1 MKRMTLLVWFMVA
14 LQLSCVESRPGQR
27 AVYDPPH
34 HTPSPAVAD
43 YLRTQDID
51 ELISVQTWP
60 NRFGPGLCLYTE
72 HYEILTTLVDPVFL
86 QRLPEFV
93 EASYQAYNQHLPI
106 PISAGSR
113 STIYLFENRS
123 QWEDFTRSFAGR
135 QASLY
140 VKIQEGAYCH
150 QGSCVAYDI
159 GLHRTLAAIG
169 HEGWHQFN
177 SRHFKYRLP
186 SWLDEGIAMQFESP
200 RRIQGQL
207 RFDPYGNHYRLGS
220 LTRILRQQ
228 NQLSLPTL
236 LGISPGEVMASDR
249 AESVMA
255 FYSQSYALVRF
266 LQEARNQ
273 KYLRHYQALVYDGLQ
288 GKWPLCKKNRRIAE
302 DRNQARTIK
311 WNSWVGKKLFAHY
324 ICSDLDAVELEFL
337 DFCQHISQ

>member
-1 MKRMTLLVWFMVA
+1 MSIQA
-14 LQLSCVESRPGQR
+14 
-27 AVYDPPH
+27 
-34 HTPSPAVAD
+34 
-43 YLRTQDID
+43 
-51 ELISVQTWP
+51 WP

-86 QRLPEFV
+86 ERLPEFV
-93 EASYQAYNQHLPI
+93 EAAYCAYNQHLPI
-106 PISAGSR
+106 PIIPGSR

-123 QWEDFTRSFAGR
+123 QWEDFTHSFAGR

-159 GLHRTLAAIG
+159 GLQRTLAAIG
-169 HEGWHQFN
+169 HEGWHQFT

-200 RRIQGQL
+200 RRIQGRL
-207 RFDPYGNHYRLGS
+207 EFFPYENHYRLGS
-220 LTRILRQQ
+220 LTRMLRQRD
-228 NQLSLPTL
+228 QLSLPTL
-236 LGISPGEVMASDR
+236 LSISPGEVMASDR

-266 LQEARNQ
+266 LQEAGQQ
-273 KYLRHYQALVYDGLQ
+273 KYLRHYQALVYDGLR
-288 GKWPLCKKNRRIAE
+288 GKWPLSKKNRRIAE

-311 WNSWVGKKLFAHY
+311 WNCRVGKKLFTHY
-324 ICSDLDAVELEFL
+324 ICSDPEGIEPEFI
-337 DFCQHISQ
+337 DFCRQIAQ